1 MLILNCTVLYCTV
14 LRKSMV
20 MYCHSLFVVFWF
32 DFCEQIKGG
41 IDSTFAD
48 AKKAPDTYVWGE
60 AKRIH
65 KANAIAIRGDMH
77 ANERDVVDL
86 DLRINNSFRNAL
98 GLRVLGSAGRLLP

>member
-1 MLILNCTVLYCTV
+1 M
-14 LRKSMV
+14 
-20 MYCHSLFVVFWF
+20 FWF